1 MITLA
6 RASALT
12 ATAFTAAA
20 VVITL
25 RMPEHGAATVPT
37 YVTPAASQ
45 TASPHRV
52 PGCPLPVLAG
62 PPACRAPGSHCPG
75 PLRLPRPSRHAALCA
90 GRSDFSR
97 VRSWNAF
104 EL

>member
-25 RMPEHGAATVPT
+25 RTPEHGGAGSVPV
-37 YVTPAASQ
+37 YVAPAASQ
-45 TASPHRV
+45 V
-52 PGCPLPVLAG
+52 AG
-62 PPACRAPGSHCPG
+62 PASGS
-75 PLRLPRPSRHAALCA
+75 RPSPSGRGPGGHDAVITFNAAS
-90 GRSDFSR
+90 GRWHSHRR
-97 VRSWNAF
+97 VGSGCGPP
-104 EL
+104 

>member
-25 RMPEHGAATVPT
+25 RTPEHGGAATAPV
-37 YVTPAASQ
+37 YAAPAASQ
-45 TASPHRV
+45 A
-52 PGCPLPVLAG
+52 AG
-62 PPACRAPGSHCPG
+62 PAAGSRPSPSGPG
-75 PLRLPRPSRHAALCA
+75 PGGHDGVIAFNGASGRWHSHRPVGSGC
-90 GRSDFSR
+90 GPP
-97 VRSWNAF
+97 
-104 EL
+104 

>member
-25 RMPEHGAATVPT
+25 RTPEHGGAASVPV
-37 YVTPAASQ
+37 YVAPAASQ
-45 TASPHRV
+45 VASPASGSRPSPSGPRPGGHDAVIAFNPASGRWHRHRRV
-52 PGCPLPVLAG
+52 GSGCG
-62 PPACRAPGSHCPG
+62 PP
-75 PLRLPRPSRHAALCA
+75 
-90 GRSDFSR
+90 
-97 VRSWNAF
+97 
-104 EL
+104 

>member
-25 RMPEHGAATVPT
+25 RTPEHGRPASVPV
-37 YVTPAASQ
+37 YVAPAASQ
-45 TASPHRV
+45 AASPASGTRPSPSGPGPGGHGVVIAFNAASGRWHGHRRV
-52 PGCPLPVLAG
+52 GSGCG
-62 PPACRAPGSHCPG
+62 PP
-75 PLRLPRPSRHAALCA
+75 
-90 GRSDFSR
+90 
-97 VRSWNAF
+97 
-104 EL
+104 

>member
-25 RMPEHGAATVPT
+25 RTPEHGRPASVPV
-37 YVTPAASQ
+37 YVAPAASQ
-45 TASPHRV
+45 A
-52 PGCPLPVLAG
+52 AG
-62 PPACRAPGSHCPG
+62 PASGPGPGGHDAVIASSAAPGRRHSH
-75 PLRLPRPSRHAALCA
+75 LPAGSRC
-90 GRSDFSR
+90 
-97 VRSWNAF
+97 VPP
-104 EL
+104 

>member
-25 RMPEHGAATVPT
+25 RTPEHGGAPTVPV
-37 YVTPAASQ
+37 YVAPAASQ
-45 TASPHRV
+45 AASPAAGSRPSPSGLG
-52 PGCPLPVLAG
+52 PGGHDGATAVNAASGRWHSHLPVGSGCG
-62 PPACRAPGSHCPG
+62 PP
-75 PLRLPRPSRHAALCA
+75 
-90 GRSDFSR
+90 
-97 VRSWNAF
+97 
-104 EL
+104 

>member
-25 RMPEHGAATVPT
+25 RTPEHGGAPSVPV
-37 YVTPAASQ
+37 YVAPAASQ
-45 TASPHRV
+45 VASP
-52 PGCPLPVLAG
+52 
-62 PPACRAPGSHCPG
+62 APGSRPAPSGPG
-75 PLRLPRPSRHAALCA
+75 PGGHHVVIGFSAASGRWHRHRQA
-90 GRSDFSR
+90 GSGCGPP
-97 VRSWNAF
+97 
-104 EL
+104 

>member
-25 RMPEHGAATVPT
+25 RTPEHGGAASVPV
-37 YVTPAASQ
+37 YVAPAASQ
-45 TASPHRV
+45 VASPASRSRPSPSGPGPGGHDGVIAFNAASGRWHSHRRV
-52 PGCPLPVLAG
+52 GSGCG
-62 PPACRAPGSHCPG
+62 PP
-75 PLRLPRPSRHAALCA
+75 
-90 GRSDFSR
+90 
-97 VRSWNAF
+97 
-104 EL
+104 

>member
-25 RMPEHGAATVPT
+25 RTPEHGGAATVPV
-37 YVTPAASQ
+37 YVAPAASQ
-45 TASPHRV
+45 AASPASGSRPSPSRLGPAGHDGVVAFSAASGRWHGHLSAGS
-52 PGCPLPVLAG
+52 GCG
-62 PPACRAPGSHCPG
+62 PP
-75 PLRLPRPSRHAALCA
+75 
-90 GRSDFSR
+90 
-97 VRSWNAF
+97 
-104 EL
+104 

>member
-25 RMPEHGAATVPT
+25 RTPEHGSAAGVPV
-37 YVTPAASQ
+37 YVAPAASRE
-45 TASPHRV
+45 ASPASGSRPAPSGPGPGGHHVVIGFNAASGRWHSHRQAGS
-52 PGCPLPVLAG
+52 GCG
-62 PPACRAPGSHCPG
+62 PP
-75 PLRLPRPSRHAALCA
+75 
-90 GRSDFSR
+90 
-97 VRSWNAF
+97 
-104 EL
+104 

>member
-25 RMPEHGAATVPT
+25 RTPEHGGAAGVPV
-37 YVTPAASQ
+37 YVAPAASQ
-45 TASPHRV
+45 VASPASGSRPSPSGPGPGGHDVIAFNAASGRWHRHRQV
-52 PGCPLPVLAG
+52 GSGCG
-62 PPACRAPGSHCPG
+62 PP
-75 PLRLPRPSRHAALCA
+75 
-90 GRSDFSR
+90 
-97 VRSWNAF
+97 
-104 EL
+104 